1 MPELHEISSQFER
14 ALLSLDRLTAQKIL
28 QQVSDADAGLQ
39 VVDAVIV
46 PALERIGEQWEH
58 GDIAL
63 SQVYMSGRICEEL
76 INLFLPSSAIAAQ
89 MHPPLALAVLED
101 YHLLGKRIVSS
112 ALKSAGFSF
121 LDYGQITT
129 PELVDRIQSDNVR
142 ILLLSVLM
150 LRSALQIKTLRTQ
163 LQQRGIQVTIIVGG
177 APFRFDP
184 QLWQE
189 VGADAMGRSALD
201 APKIVQRYISGEE
214 VS

>member
-1 MPELHEISSQFER
+1 MPKLHEISLQFER
-14 ALLSLDRLTAQKIL
+14 ALLSLNRLAAQKIL
-28 QQVSDADAGLQ
+28 QQVSEAEVGLQ

-46 PALERIGEQWEH
+46 PALERIGEQWEY

-76 INLFLPSSAIAAQ
+76 INEILPSGVMSAQ
-89 MHPPLALAVLED
+89 THPPLALAVLED

-112 ALKSAGFSF
+112 ALKAAGLMF
-121 LDYGQITT
+121 LDYGQISVAD
-129 PELVDRIQSDNVR
+129 LVNRVETDKVR

-150 LRSALQIKTLRTQ
+150 LRSALQIKNVRAQ
-163 LQQRGIQVTIIVGG
+163 LKQRDMQVTIIVGG

-189 VGADAMGRSALD
+189 VGADAMGHSALD
-201 APKIVQRYISGEE
+201 APKIVRSYMLGGETL
-214 VS
+214 

>member
-1 MPELHEISSQFER
+1 MSEFHEISSQFER
-14 ALLSLDRLTAQKIL
+14 ALLSLDRLAAQHTL
-28 QQVSDADAGLQ
+28 QQVNGAEAGLQ

-76 INLFLPSSAIAAQ
+76 INEFLPSGANAAQ
-89 MHPPLALAVLED
+89 THPPLALAVLED

-112 ALKSAGFSF
+112 ALKAAGLTF
-121 LDYGQITT
+121 LDYGQVSVS
-129 PELVDRIQSDNVR
+129 ELVSRVQNDKVR

-150 LRSALQIKTLRTQ
+150 LRSALQIKNLRMQ
-163 LQQRGIQVTIIVGG
+163 LQQRGIQATIIVGG

-189 VGADAMGRSALD
+189 VGADAMGHSALD
-201 APKIVQRYISGEE
+201 APKLVQHYLSGED